1 MIYADVIV
9 NITAHALDR
18 PFQYRIP
25 EALRDKLEVGS
36 VVTVPFGNGNR
47 PVTGYVIGLS
57 DQPALEPE
65 RIKELSEAVLDASDE
80 EKRLTGLAVWIRDRY
95 GSNAVLE
102 LNGGSCDI
110 RPLWEAGI
118 LRGFQIDCDARAS
131 LLELGGRGALKGT
144 QDTDYL
150 VAQLEKQL
158 AEYLSSLFRLER
170 LLGAVNPAGT

>member
-65 RIKELSEAVLDASDE
+65 RIKELSEAVL
-80 EKRLTGLAVWIRDRY
+80 EK
-95 GSNAVLE
+95 LE
-102 LNGGSCDI
+102 LPWKSKPSFPAAGAAAGAVAASFW
-110 RPLWEAGI
+110 PKKAGI
-118 LRGFQIDCDARAS
+118 S
-131 LLELGGRGALKGT
+131 
-144 QDTDYL
+144 
-150 VAQLEKQL
+150 
-158 AEYLSSLFRLER
+158 
-170 LLGAVNPAGT
+170 